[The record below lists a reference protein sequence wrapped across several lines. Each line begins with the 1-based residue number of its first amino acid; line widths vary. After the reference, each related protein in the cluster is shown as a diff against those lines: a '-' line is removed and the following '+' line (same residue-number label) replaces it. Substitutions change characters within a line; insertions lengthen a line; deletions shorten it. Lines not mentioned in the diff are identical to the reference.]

1 MSIDL
6 FLLIL
11 IGIFAVVG
19 AFTGAA
25 RQIAQLV
32 GLAAAF
38 ACSRPIGTFFGPRI
52 AASLSVPMVAGVVI
66 GTIATFIVVLVAVRF
81 VLTQILKRLFAGRD
95 DEDRTADQALGFI
108 LGAMKVAAISYVLLS
123 ALTFAE
129 RNISIAGRR
138 LGISPRES
146 YAFGIARKYN
156 LFEMT
161 QFAPV
166 KDLVHVADAA
176 SDPARREKL
185 REDPAFKS
193 LQQDPRFRKILNDQE
208 MRKAIER
215 GDYQALLRSN
225 VVLQLIQDREVASRL
240 GAAADAVPAE
250 R

>member
-6 FLLIL
+6 FLLIVT
-11 IGIFAVVG
+11 GIFAVVG

-38 ACSRPIGTFFGPRI
+38 GCSRPIGTFFGPRI
-52 AASLSVPMVAGVVI
+52 AASLGSPLVVGVVL

-108 LGAMKVAAISYVLLS
+108 LGAMKVVAISYVILS

-129 RNISIAGRR
+129 RNITLAGRR

-146 YAFGIARKYN
+146 YAFGVARKYN

-161 QFAPV
+161 QFSPV

-176 SDPARREKL
+176 TDPKRRQKL
-185 REDPAFKS
+185 LDDPAFKS
-193 LQQDPRFRKILNDQE
+193 LQQDARFRKVLTDE
-208 MRKAIER
+208 SMRQAIER

-225 VVLQLIQDREVASRL
+225 VVLQLIQDRDVAARL
-240 GAAADAVPAE
+240 GAAADAVP
-250 R
+250 RGR